1 VNISLPFAKFNAFH
15 RTNIIQLTTSVSS
28 KLNIVCIKC
37 KVKNHWYLQQR
48 CPNSYMHRVEFY
60 SHVKTKFAWSRLLL
74 RWDYMFTTTSFTPQ
88 QLIKVPVQC
97 HNSARPCTCIYIY
110 DKILKMFWQ
119 CGILLFSYFN
129 SVPLHATGESWI
141 VSHHEGYL
149 YISHYRHI
157 EENIYHYEIHLYTS
171 HAPLT
176 SDTTTVDLR
185 VKSRLTKENVIMFYL
200 LTLQSKRKDR
210 RYQRRNQS
218 RKSDRQYNDQEKSE
232 P

>member
-74 RWDYMFTTTSFTPQ
+74 RWDYMFTTTSLTPQ

-110 DKILKMFWQ
+110 TIRFWKCSDSVVFYYFHILTPFHYTPPVKVGLFHTMKDISIYHITVILKKIFIIMK
-119 CGILLFSYFN
+119 
-129 SVPLHATGESWI
+129 
-141 VSHHEGYL
+141 
-149 YISHYRHI
+149 YIC
-157 EENIYHYEIHLYTS
+157 IHLTLRW
-171 HAPLT
+171 PLT
-176 SDTTTVDLR
+176 PLQ
-185 VKSRLTKENVIMFYL
+185 
-200 LTLQSKRKDR
+200 LTLEWNLD
-210 RYQRRNQS
+210 
-218 RKSDRQYNDQEKSE
+218 
-232 P
+232 